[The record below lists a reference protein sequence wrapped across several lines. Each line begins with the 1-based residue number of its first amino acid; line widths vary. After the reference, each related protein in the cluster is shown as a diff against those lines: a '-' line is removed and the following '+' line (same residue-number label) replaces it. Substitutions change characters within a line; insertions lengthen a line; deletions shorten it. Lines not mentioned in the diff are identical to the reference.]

1 MCGCMCI
8 YMCVYVCIYIYVFLV
23 KNGWNR
29 KFVILKSA
37 EYEMVD
43 ISQITLVTGN
53 NLNLGTTCLLKES
66 SSDAEEYSVI
76 IYQPP

>member
-1 MCGCMCI
+1 MCGCVYICVWMCI
-8 YMCVYVCIYIYVFLV
+8 YVHTHIHIHLFLV
-23 KNGWNR
+23 KNIWHR

-43 ISQITLVTGN
+43 ISQITLVTGS

-66 SSDAEEYSVI
+66 SC
-76 IYQPP
+76 